1 MERKGTIRRL
11 VLAGLAVGCLV
22 AFFHNHWESMQHSHD
37 SNPFAHHNNG
47 GRGLHSSTSQ
57 LNLSRV

>member
-1 MERKGTIRRL
+1 MGALFSALMSLINPQQEYKL
-11 VLAGLAVGCLV
+11 VIVGLDNA
-22 AFFHNHWESMQHSHD
+22 
-37 SNPFAHHNNG
+37 